1 MRHETRVEML
11 QLYTQLGATTIYET
25 RDQVEAK
32 TLVDKLVVLKEGE
45 IMQVGVQM
53 RLLNNLANEKFFL
66 NLRF

>member
-11 QLYTQLGATTIYET
+11 QLYTQLGATTIYEI

-45 IMQVGVQM
+45 VMQVGVQM
-53 RLLNNLANEKFFL
+53 RLFNNFSNEKFFL